1 MGNMQKRKRG
11 RPTVYKEETANEI
24 LERLAEG
31 ESLRSIC
38 NDDHL
43 PACSS
48 VIGWV
53 MDDRG
58 GFKERY
64 ARARKIQGDVLFDR
78 LIELSQKAFEN
89 ATGAPGTGEA
99 SAKVQAIRL
108 EVDALK
114 WSLSKL
120 HPEKYSD
127 FRRAELTGK
136 DGGPIKQQASFALTE
151 ADEKKIREI
160 ADTRDKIKGGK

>member
-1 MGNMQKRKRG
+1 MEKKRKRG
-11 RPTVYKEETANEI
+11 GQTVYTEEKADEI
-24 LERLAEG
+24 LARLSEG

-38 NDDHL
+38 KDDHL
-43 PACSS
+43 PAASS

-53 MDDRG
+53 MDDRE
-58 GFKERY
+58 GFKEQY
-64 ARARKIQGDVLFDR
+64 ARARKIQGDVLFDK
-78 LIELSQKAFEN
+78 LIELSQKAFQN

-120 HPEKYSD
+120 HPERYSD
-127 FRRAELTGK
+127 FRRNELTGK
-136 DGGPIKQQASFALTE
+136 AGGPIKQEASFLLTKE
-151 ADEKKIREI
+151 DEEKIRQI
-160 ADTRDKIKGGK
+160 ADTRNKIKDES